1 MFKRWLFGGAIVAV
15 VALMGYGVY
24 EAADGSDE
32 RPPAEGRLGRAGEG
46 GVAVSQGGGFGAQ
59 QPSQGQGSGGGGGG
73 RGQGRQFAGDAPYEL
88 SSAAMSVSGVVD
100 SIDGSELVLLS
111 DTGEWIAVGLG
122 RSSYWEGLGVAL
134 QPGDAV
140 VVVGHLEDGEL
151 KAQTLTMVA
160 TGQTVVLRDT
170 SGRPMWAGGGRWA
183 DPSLGLGQ
191 SS

>member
-1 MFKRWLFGGAIVAV
+1 MSKRWLFGGAIVAV
-15 VALMGYGVY
+15 VAMMGYGVY

-32 RPPAEGRLGRAGEG
+32 RTPAEERLGRASEG
-46 GVAVSQGGGFGAQ
+46 SVVRSQDRGFGVQ
-59 QPSQGQGSGGGGGG
+59 QPSQLQGAGGG
-73 RGQGRQFAGDAPYEL
+73 RGQGRQLAGDVPYEV

-100 SIDGSELVLLS
+100 SLDGSEMLLLG
-111 DTGEWIAVGLG
+111 DMGETTAVGLG
-122 RSSYWEGLGVAL
+122 RSSYWESLGVAL

-151 KAQTLTMVA
+151 EAQTLTMVA
-160 TGQTVVLRDT
+160 TGQTVVLRDA